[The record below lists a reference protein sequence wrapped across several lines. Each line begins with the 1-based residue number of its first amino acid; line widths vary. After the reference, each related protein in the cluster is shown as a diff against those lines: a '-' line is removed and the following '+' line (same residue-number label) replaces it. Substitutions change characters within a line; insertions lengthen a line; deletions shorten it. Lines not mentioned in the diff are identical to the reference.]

1 MSLPTIVNRGDLCAP
16 CKCLGFHKKLNK
28 STITIRKYTQIH
40 KSGIAIDADSIIM
53 KGASLRANCEQVNKS
68 VALDLR
74 VRETEVI
81 CYAMSRVIFINKQ
94 KVNK

>member
-1 MSLPTIVNRGDLCAP
+1 MSPRRLLIVAICVHLANVSDFTRNT
-16 CKCLGFHKKLNK
+16 KK

-74 VRETEVI
+74 DRETEVI

>member
-1 MSLPTIVNRGDLCAP
+1 MSPRQLLIVAICVHLANVSDFTR
-16 CKCLGFHKKLNK
+16 NK
-28 STITIRKYTQIH
+28 SKITIRKYTQIH

-53 KGASLRANCEQVNKS
+53 KGASLRANCEQVNKF

-74 VRETEVI
+74 DRETEVI